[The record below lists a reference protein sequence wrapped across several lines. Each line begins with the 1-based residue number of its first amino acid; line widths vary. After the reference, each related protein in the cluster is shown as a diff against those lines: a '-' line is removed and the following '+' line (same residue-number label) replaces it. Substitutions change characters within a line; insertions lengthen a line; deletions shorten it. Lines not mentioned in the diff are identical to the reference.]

1 MRLNEKELL
10 ARLAQ
15 LEERISRLEAQSD
28 NAEGD
33 GDFIFEEILDDS
45 PVVQKPWKPT
55 QPIRR
60 PHKSFPVTQVLGWGG
75 VIALV
80 MAAAYLIKLGIDL
93 GWLTPVRQILLSF
106 LGGSSLIVA
115 GLILRRADR
124 QYSSLLPAGG
134 IVILF
139 LTTYGAHLYYRLIEF
154 PAAVGAVILICLL
167 SLWLCR
173 NFASEIYAFFAII
186 GSYSAPL
193 MLTGLRAEVS
203 DLAIYYTAWSL
214 LFCFFGLWLKQ
225 RRIYLVAAYLALLGF
240 DLIWYQQWHN
250 ALHPQ
255 WQAALVFQVI
265 QFAIF
270 SIGTAVFTL
279 QHKEPLDRQAALA
292 HMPPLL
298 LFYALEYS
306 LLDRYLHQFAPWI
319 AIGSL
324 LVLLGIYL
332 IARSAFEHP
341 LEGGRLLLN
350 AYAAIVL
357 FHAGY
362 LELLPDSLAPWA
374 GLAVGILLA
383 ARGIRQGGFKKAN
396 WPLTGALALI
406 FIINGLRALLQH
418 DLTNVFGG
426 DYLAIA
432 YAVELYAGYFLTR
445 KAGVPAYFN
454 AALLYAGHLSAMA
467 APVHIFDDR
476 LPVSF
481 CWALLAVVSLG
492 LALKIKAK
500 LLAQSSLFVFAVS
513 GAKVLLYDLDNAAP
527 LIRIACLVVLG
538 ISFYLGGWLYRKVGD
553 IETK

>member
-1 MRLNEKELL
+1 MSLNEQELL
-10 ARLAQ
+10 ARLAR
-15 LEERISRLEAQSD
+15 LEERISRLEEQSE
-28 NAEGD
+28 NAAVD
-33 GDFIFEEILDDS
+33 GDFIFEEI
-45 PVVQKPWKPT
+45 PT
-55 QPIRR
+55 AAPLTPTAGRRVRQPRE
-60 PHKSFPVTQVLGWGG
+60 PFPATQILGWGG

-80 MAAAYLIKLGIDL
+80 MAAAYLIKLGVDL
-93 GWLTPVRQILLSF
+93 GWLTPVRQIMLSF
-106 LGGSSLIVA
+106 LGGGCLVVA
-115 GLILRRADR
+115 GLVLRRADR
-124 QYSSLLPAGG
+124 QYASLLPAGG

-139 LTTYGAHLYYRLIEF
+139 LTNYGAHLYYRLIEF
-154 PAAVGAVILICLL
+154 PAAVGAVVLTCLL
-167 SLWLCR
+167 SLWLCHH
-173 NFASEIYAFFAII
+173 FASEIYAFFAII
-186 GSYSAPL
+186 GSYTAPL
-193 MLTGLRAEVS
+193 MLTGLRAEVP

-214 LFCFFGLWLKQ
+214 LFCAFALWLKQ

-250 ALHPQ
+250 AVYPQ

-270 SIGTAVFTL
+270 SIGTALFTL
-279 QHKEPLDRQAALA
+279 QHKEPLDRQTALA
-292 HMPPLL
+292 HLPPLL

-306 LLDRYLHQFAPWI
+306 LLDRYLYQWAPWI

-324 LVLLGIYL
+324 LVLLVIYL
-332 IARSAFEHP
+332 IARSAFDRS
-341 LEGGRLLLN
+341 LDGGRLLLN

-374 GLAVGILLA
+374 GLAIGILLVA
-383 ARGIRQGGFKKAN
+383 WGTRQGGFEKAN
-396 WPLTGALALI
+396 WPLVGALALV
-406 FIINGLRALLQH
+406 FIINGLRALLQY
-418 DLTNVFGG
+418 DLVHVFGG

-432 YAVELYAGYFLTR
+432 YAVELYAGYFLIR
-445 KAGVPAYFN
+445 KTGVPAQFS

-492 LALKIKAK
+492 LALKIRAK

-513 GAKVLLYDLDNAAP
+513 GAKVLLYDLNHAAP
-527 LIRIACLVVLG
+527 LIRIACLVILG
-538 ISFYLGGWLYRKVGD
+538 ISFYVGGWLYRKVGD
-553 IETK
+553 IETE